1 MFQTTRLFVLLLLLG
16 SISFL
21 SIKAQT
27 GRDLSDLK
35 ALYAECDIEEYI
47 SFGLFETAV
56 KGKQKIKGLKQPDL
70 ITIIDF
76 SKPSTELRLFV
87 IDLKEKQLKI
97 KSLVAHGKNSGG
109 NYARA
114 FSNQSQSLKS
124 SLGFYKTAETYRGKH
139 GYSLRLDVLE
149 KGINS
154 NSRKRAIVI
163 HGASYVSHDFAR
175 KHGRLGRSWGCPAL
189 PLEST
194 KTIIDLIKG
203 GSCLFIYASDQHY
216 LSHSDYIPKKQ

>member
-1 MFQTTRLFVLLLLLG
+1 MN
-16 SISFL
+16 
-21 SIKAQT
+21 AQT
-27 GRDLSDLK
+27 DTNLSNLK

-47 SFGLFETAV
+47 AFEVFEMAV

-87 IDLKEKQLKI
+87 IDLKEKRLKI
-97 KSLVAHGKNSGG
+97 KSLVAHGKNSGS

-139 GYSLRLDVLE
+139 GYSLRLDGLE
-149 KGINS
+149 KGINN

-163 HGASYVSHDFAR
+163 HGASYVSHEFAR

-194 KTIIDLIKG
+194 KTTIDLIKG
-203 GSCLFIYASDQHY
+203 GSCLFIYARDQQY